1 MAGAAAEAGT
11 AEKAAAILRAGRAAS
26 RDCDDPFAG
35 PSHARNPL
43 PQLGFAAYIAASLA
57 IPRGPSVA

>member
-1 MAGAAAEAGT
+1 MAGAVAQARAAE
-11 AEKAAAILRAGRAAS
+11 EAAAILKAVRRGPS

-43 PQLGFAAYIAASLA
+43 PQLGFAA
-57 IPRGPSVA
+57 